1 MSVIIIQDKEKD
13 YRINYSIAVFLLKQN
28 SVFDKVDGI
37 FRSKYHTEHR
47 QQSSL
52 VHSPG
57 QIVWLCGS
65 MILIDQLLQNFS

>member
-52 VHSPG
+52 KRNKKRKVI
-57 QIVWLCGS
+57 IVNDFMNVS
-65 MILIDQLLQNFS
+65 KVTNS

>member
-1 MSVIIIQDKEKD
+1 MSVISIQDKGKD
-13 YRINYSIAVFLLKQN
+13 YRINYSIAVFLLKKDFFFF
-28 SVFDKVDGI
+28 FDKVDGI
-37 FRSKYHTEHR
+37 FRSKYHSEHQ

-65 MILIDQLLQNFS
+65 MILID